1 MPLHPNSRDIG
12 KNTPSP
18 RAEYPAPHTAV
29 DTARH
34 AFPPDRDAVPH
45 IVMGMHG
52 RDYALQE
59 PTDNHIVLATQ
70 RMRATYSDAAN
81 ATTRYYTTLNATY
94 LYGELTGQ
102 LRRQSLSH
110 ILIPNTCNAVKLKDK
125 LTR

>member
-1 MPLHPNSRDIG
+1 MPSQ
-12 KNTPSP
+12 
-18 RAEYPAPHTAV
+18 
-29 DTARH
+29 
-34 AFPPDRDAVPH
+34 PDRDAAPH

-102 LRRQSLSH
+102 LRRQSLSQ
-110 ILIPNTCNAVKLKDK
+110 ILIPNTCNAVTNSRVDSTGTELHEQSV
-125 LTR
+125 LRF

>member
-1 MPLHPNSRDIG
+1 
-12 KNTPSP
+12 
-18 RAEYPAPHTAV
+18 
-29 DTARH
+29 
-34 AFPPDRDAVPH
+34 
-45 IVMGMHG
+45 MGVHG

-70 RMRATYSDAAN
+70 RMRATYSDVAN